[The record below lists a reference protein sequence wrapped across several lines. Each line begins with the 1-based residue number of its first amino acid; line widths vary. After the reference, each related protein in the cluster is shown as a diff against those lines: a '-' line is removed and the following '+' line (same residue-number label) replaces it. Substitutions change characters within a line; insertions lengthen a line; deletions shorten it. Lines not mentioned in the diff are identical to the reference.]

1 MLPFMHGTGRGAQQ
15 NKIVVH
21 LAERHVALR
30 KKPFMEKKREG
41 KLWGKNKNQQRK
53 QYFFLPRLSRL
64 DTRDNKEVKEHVTSL
79 SPFPLPLFVIWL

>member
-41 KLWGKNKNQQRK
+41 KL
-53 QYFFLPRLSRL
+53 
-64 DTRDNKEVKEHVTSL
+64 
-79 SPFPLPLFVIWL
+79 